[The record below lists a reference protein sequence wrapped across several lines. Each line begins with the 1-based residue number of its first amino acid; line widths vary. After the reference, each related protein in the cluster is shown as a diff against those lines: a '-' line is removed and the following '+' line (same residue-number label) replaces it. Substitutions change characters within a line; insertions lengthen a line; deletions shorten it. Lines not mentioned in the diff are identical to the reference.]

1 MTGSWITTISSSR
14 YLLLLLSLKVTN
26 TDKIVQVTS
35 CKHIQQQIVSTV
47 KQLSFRHLISLD
59 DDSNKLW
66 SSSKI
71 IHIVVETR
79 ILNWVTRI
87 INHQTIFCA
96 LRNFSR
102 ECEVCREWWRNM
114 TETSTTMQTRKLHHL
129 NWIWILYKHQYS
141 GQFVQKLLTKYFCYG
156 KYFPGSQWQIS
167 HYRMAPLQRCTLKWN
182 KSWYFIITGNT
193 FIN

>member
-1 MTGSWITTISSSR
+1 MPCRGVEMTILIFNICHMQKLELVCKLWIMSWSKSRFCCEKIFPGLTLKTKIVNQDSMTGSWITTISSSR

-35 CKHIQQQIVSTV
+35 CKHIQHQIVSTV

-102 ECEVCREWWRNM
+102 ECEVCRE
-114 TETSTTMQTRKLHHL
+114 
-129 NWIWILYKHQYS
+129 
-141 GQFVQKLLTKYFCYG
+141 
-156 KYFPGSQWQIS
+156 
-167 HYRMAPLQRCTLKWN
+167 
-182 KSWYFIITGNT
+182 
-193 FIN
+193 